1 MDITMRKDIQVL
13 FDEETE
19 KSLIG
24 AFLINPENLIMSTLR
39 SEDFS
44 NKNLGELYKVCL
56 LYTSDAADDLLCVDL
71 GGRRIIKKTNTPQTT
86 AYRQR
91 RNTHTN
97 YQHPTP

>member
-1 MDITMRKDIQVL
+1 MRKDIQIL

-44 NKNLGELYKVCL
+44 NKNLGELYKIMREM
-56 LYTSDAADDLLCVDL
+56 ADSRMEIDVSTVYSECRRRNILTWTKLDLLVWHNQTLDL
-71 GGRRIIKKTNTPQTT
+71 QTFDG
-86 AYRQR
+86 AVS
-91 RNTHTN
+91 
-97 YQHPTP
+97 